1 MRLDPPL
8 PPTHL
13 GKLRELPLL
22 LLLRMLRLDQIP
34 EARAIDYCLQEGVS
48 LIACKAERRHSHRS
62 QGGSLEGSQRP
73 PLWSRT
79 STPKGHRFV
88 LVGQVLEVVRRSH
101 LLGVEVV
108 RAVAGVRLVWMDT
121 GKMRGV
127 PGQGLARGDERTGE
141 PINSRMSTS
150 GFLCLMAW
158 RISNW
163 QNCAKIRTA
172 VVS

>member
-48 LIACKAERRHSHRS
+48 LIACKAERRRSHRS
-62 QGGSLEGSQRP
+62 QGSSLEGSQRP

-88 LVGQVLEVVRRSH
+88 LVGQVLEVGVVADLAQHSNG
-101 LLGVEVV
+101 LGG
-108 RAVAGVRLVWMDT
+108 ALS
-121 GKMRGV
+121 
-127 PGQGLARGDERTGE
+127 QGARTY
-141 PINSRMSTS
+141 P
-150 GFLCLMAW
+150 
-158 RISNW
+158 
-163 QNCAKIRTA
+163 
-172 VVS
+172 

>member
-1 MRLDPPL
+1 MSRPITPSDVIEAAKK
-8 PPTHL
+8 L
-13 GKLRELPLL
+13 GVNLGLSTAAEESSKPARENG
-22 LLLRMLRLDQIP
+22 
-34 EARAIDYCLQEGVS
+34 AWW
-48 LIACKAERRHSHRS
+48 K
-62 QGGSLEGSQRP
+62 GSQRP

-79 STPKGHRFV
+79 SAPKGHRFV

-141 PINSRMSTS
+141 SINSRMSTS